1 MELNFGGKS
10 MRSRIAAAVVV
21 VSNFL
26 LPLHAAAH
34 SEAEPVALSSKDAA
48 QEFFLAVPLPSKDR
62 LTLVTYVPITVGGEV
77 LGGLAAY
84 DDAATSRPDDYLELY
99 SKTGDLLAVSWFDAF
114 GIERL
119 AVDRALVE
127 DAGHLRGTFVLLI
140 TGHSV

>member
-1 MELNFGGKS
+1 MKS
-10 MRSRIAAAVVV
+10 KITAAVLL
-21 VSNFL
+21 VSYFL
-26 LPLHAAAH
+26 LPLHPASPARAELAAR
-34 SEAEPVALSSKDAA
+34 SSQDTA
-48 QEFFLAVPLPSKDR
+48 QEFFLSVPLPSKDR
-62 LTLVTYVPITVGGEV
+62 LTLVNYIPITVGGEL

-84 DDAATSRPDDYLELY
+84 DDSTTSRPGDYLELY

-127 DAGHLRGTFVLLI
+127 DADHLQGAFVLLI